1 MAKSSTRDPSFAAM
15 LNKGLNEYPAS
26 GSIVVVEATQ
36 LAPPFFSKPYMMYC
50 CI

>member
-36 LAPPFFSKPYMMYC
+36 LAPPFFQNL
-50 CI
+50 I